1 MSLSLQRLIRARQN
15 NMEFPLPTAFGGSG
29 SSYSAVPLYSVLG
42 PLPVSLG
49 VNTVDDNIVV
59 ETDALSGVIDGGL
72 RE

>member
-1 MSLSLQRLIRARQN
+1 
-15 NMEFPLPTAFGGSG
+15 
-29 SSYSAVPLYSVLG
+29 
-42 PLPVSLG
+42 LPVSLG